1 VIFLIN
7 GTLSLSMVTGM
18 RNPLLAVAE
27 PDGVRL
33 WLVQGAH
40 VQCYINEAKARNAL
54 TQNFGNDADAT
65 TLSSHVQ
72 HRSTTL

>member
-1 VIFLIN
+1 MCTQCPPGFTTAVESVSGPGDCGVIFLIN
-7 GTLSLSMVTGM
+7 GTLSLMVTGM

-40 VQCYINEAKARNAL
+40 VQ
-54 TQNFGNDADAT
+54 
-65 TLSSHVQ
+65 
-72 HRSTTL
+72 